1 MVKIYIY
8 IYIFTKNANFCRFIK
23 IWEKNKRFDLVWLRQ
38 TKCEDFAVCGGEETA
53 TKIEMKNWTEIA
65 NKLIVIK
72 NQSEIYG
79 GDGEK

>member
-1 MVKIYIY
+1 M
-8 IYIFTKNANFCRFIK
+8 
-23 IWEKNKRFDLVWLRQ
+23 
-38 TKCEDFAVCGGEETA
+38 GGKGTA

-79 GDGEK
+79 GDGER

>member
-1 MVKIYIY
+1 MPIFVVLLKFGKII
-8 IYIFTKNANFCRFIK
+8 RDFI
-23 IWEKNKRFDLVWLRQ
+23 WSGFARPNG
-38 TKCEDFAVCGGEETA
+38 TNFAVCGGEGTA

-65 NKLIVIK
+65 NRLIVIK